1 MADAQ
6 QNNGLPDWLAKALG
20 YGGGLGSVAGGAY
33 NLFGGGGK
41 NPADQAS
48 ATIGQIPGQTKPYYD
63 SYMQAGKGALG
74 DLQNQYGQL
83 LGDTGGVYDRLGAGY
98 KESPGYQFRLNQAL
112 QAGGNAA
119 AAGGMAGS
127 PQHQQQSMQMANDI
141 AGEDY
146 EKYINHVLG
155 LYGAGLG
162 GEEGINKM
170 GYDANKD
177 YAGNIAN
184 ALSQQAAYQY
194 SGQDYK
200 NKAKS
205 SGIGDIFSGLGM
217 LGGTMLSGGNPAG
230 GAAGSWLGKK
240 IGGWFS

>member
-48 ATIGQIPGQTKPYYD
+48 NTIGQIPGQTKPYYD
-63 SYMQAGKGALG
+63 PYMQAGKGALG

-83 LGDTGGVYDRLGAGY
+83 LGDTGSVYDRLGAGY
-98 KESPGYQFRLNQAL
+98 KESPGYQFKLNQAL

-127 PQHQQQSMQMANDI
+127 PQHQQQSMQMAGDI
-141 AGEDY
+141 ASQDY
-146 EKYINHVLG
+146 ENYINHVLG
-155 LYGAGLG
+155 LYGAGLS

-184 ALSQQAAYQY
+184 ALQQQADLQFKGQAGQNAAR
-194 SGQDYK
+194 SG
-200 NKAKS
+200 
-205 SGIGDIFSGLGM
+205 GVGDIFSGLGM
-217 LGGTMLSGGNPAG
+217 LGGTMFGGPAG
-230 GAAGSWLGKK
+230 GAAGAGIGKWLGGLFGKH
-240 IGGWFS
+240 